1 MIQQALMVVGKKQ
14 LRVLLYESELK
25 KIMKDKDGTIC
36 LNIN

>member
-1 MIQQALMVVGKKQ
+1 MIRHALILVGKKQ